1 MQLGIHSASLLC
13 SKSRLPGQTG
23 WAVKTIAGC
32 IQAELLWLRRP
43 CPWGISVGVT
53 SMWHP
58 MLRNKGCRKVFPMSV
73 EYHPIAY
80 CKNLGIILEP
90 VLSFAF
96 QMQVLTR
103 LWALPLN
110 HNLDPT
116 ISHHP
121 KYNSRYI
128 QATIHPDHRD
138 SQLYASPLKVI
149 LHSAASDVFPCS
161 ILRAM
166 AFLPL
171 GIKLNFLVNSSM
183 LSSYEHFDSV

>member
-1 MQLGIHSASLLC
+1 M
-13 SKSRLPGQTG
+13 
-23 WAVKTIAGC
+23 
-32 IQAELLWLRRP
+32 
-43 CPWGISVGVT
+43 VT
-53 SMWHP
+53 QWHP